1 MSVRECPYQ
10 LWSSF
15 VSDRNIDWATRLPR
29 VEGVRTSHHGP
40 QVTEEMFGADTV
52 VMQ

>member
-1 MSVRECPYQ
+1 VCMRECPYRR
-10 LWSSF
+10 WSS
-15 VSDRNIDWATRLPR
+15 SDRNIDWATRLPR

>member
-1 MSVRECPYQ
+1 
-10 LWSSF
+10 
-15 VSDRNIDWATRLPR
+15 

>member
-1 MSVRECPYQ
+1 MSVRECSYR
-10 LWSSF
+10 LWSSL